1 MQASMRV
8 IMIAGAIQL
17 AVCAPVSGQ
26 TADPQVGG
34 TLSERPKEA
43 DAADQGGFGLHYQ
56 VGAMKPVASSLPDNA
71 KADYVITA
79 DLLGLNWSRTRSSWG
94 AGVRFAFTDN
104 GNRLGLKG
112 LWRTPLKQG
121 TWSYLQ
127 VAFGLDIT
135 ASDVFVP
142 KPPGIFLE
150 GEVGLAREFA
160 LVLVIEAMAYEDLVV
175 GYDPGTG
182 YSGGH
187 PVLENGTAIS
197 LQLGARVGQAGA
209 AALTVIGVVAGLV
222 AAASISASGGFM

>member
-8 IMIAGAIQL
+8 IVIAGAIQL
-17 AVCAPVSGQ
+17 AVCTAASGQ
-26 TADPQVGG
+26 AADPQVGATPAEQQTG
-34 TLSERPKEA
+34 A
-43 DAADQGGFGLHYQ
+43 DVQEEGGFGLHYQ
-56 VGAMKPVASSLPDNA
+56 VGAMKPVASSLPDGA

-127 VAFGLDIT
+127 VAIGLDIT

-142 KPPGIFLE
+142 KTPGIFLE

-160 LVLVIEAMAYEDLVV
+160 LVLVVEAMAYEDLVV
-175 GYDPGTG
+175 GYDPGTV

-187 PVLENGTAIS
+187 SILENGTAIS
-197 LQLGARVGQAGA
+197 LQLGARVGQVGA
-209 AALTVIGVVAGLV
+209 AALTVIGLVAGLI
-222 AAASISASGGFM
+222 AAASIGSSGGFI